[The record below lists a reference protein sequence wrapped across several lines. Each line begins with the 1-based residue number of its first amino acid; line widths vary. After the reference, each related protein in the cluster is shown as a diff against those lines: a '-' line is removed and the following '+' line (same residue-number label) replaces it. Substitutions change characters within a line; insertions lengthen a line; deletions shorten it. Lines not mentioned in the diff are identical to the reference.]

1 MKEINIGNLEFYNE
15 IEIGDLQLDVKNVY
29 PELEKVTVQS
39 RAEEQTV
46 KPTKYGFSE
55 ITVKAIDILLQ
66 EKEVTPIVE
75 EQTITPDSEYDGLS
89 QVIIKAVD
97 NKIDEN
103 IKSEN
108 IKKGIS
114 ILGVSGNVEE
124 INGEEKTVKST
135 RIKQEIYPSEN
146 KNAIT
151 KIIVEPKDIFLEDK
165 DITENGVYEASS
177 VYDGLGIVTVDV
189 KHQGIP
195 ETQLYLFSEEDWTN
209 E

>member
-29 PELEKVTVQS
+29 PELEKITVQS

-97 NKIDEN
+97 NTIDEN

-189 KHQGIP
+189 KQQGIP
-195 ETQLYLFSEEDWTN
+195 ETQLYSFSEEDWT
-209 E
+209 